1 MVKIVHIKILDGE
14 VSDVVAIKKQL
25 DTIKDIKEY
34 KFIIT
39 NDRIEVHDIKNLLD
53 VIYNLY
59 KQYKKTKEKK

>member
-25 DTIKDIKEY
+25 DKIKENKEY
-34 KFIIT
+34 SFIIT

-53 VIYNLY
+53 EIYNLY